1 MDFLDNTNVRHAV
14 AFVAGAVIGISG
26 ITFFN
31 EDQVADVD
39 QVAVVDSSPA
49 NTAEAV
55 VEVTPE
61 PETTSSEEVNE
72 TPAEAP
78 TVE

>member
-1 MDFLDNTNVRHAV
+1 MDFFDNTNVRHAV

-31 EDQVADVD
+31 EDQVTDVD

-61 PETTSSEEVNE
+61 TTPSEEVNE

>member
-31 EDQVADVD
+31 EDQVTDVD

-61 PETTSSEEVNE
+61 TTPSEEVVE

>member
-1 MDFLDNTNVRHAV
+1 MDFLSNTNVRHAV

-31 EDQVADVD
+31 EDQVTDVD
-39 QVAVVDSSPA
+39 QVAVVDSAPA

-61 PETTSSEEVNE
+61 TTPSEEVNE

>member
-1 MDFLDNTNVRHAV
+1 MDFLDNTNVRHAI
-14 AFVAGAVIGISG
+14 FLVAGAVLGISG
-26 ITFFN
+26 ITFFS
-31 EDQVADVD
+31 ESDDTD

-61 PETTSSEEVNE
+61 PETPSSEEVVE
-72 TPAEAP
+72 APAEAP
-78 TVE
+78 IEG

>member
-1 MDFLDNTNVRHAV
+1 MDFLNNTNVRHAI

-31 EDQVADVD
+31 EDQVTDVD

-61 PETTSSEEVNE
+61 ATPSEEVNE

-78 TVE
+78 AVE

>member
-26 ITFFN
+26 ITFFS
-31 EDQVADVD
+31 EDQVTDVD
-39 QVAVVDSSPA
+39 QVAVVDSAPA

-55 VEVTPE
+55 VEVT

-78 TVE
+78 AVE

>member
-1 MDFLDNTNVRHAV
+1 MDFLSNTNVRHAV

-31 EDQVADVD
+31 EDQVTDVD
-39 QVAVVDSSPA
+39 QVAVVDSAPA

-55 VEVTPE
+55 VEVT

>member
-31 EDQVADVD
+31 EDQVTDVD
-39 QVAVVDSSPA
+39 QVAVVDSAPA

-61 PETTSSEEVNE
+61 ATPSEEVNE

-78 TVE
+78 AVE

>member
-1 MDFLDNTNVRHAV
+1 MDFLNNTNVRHAI
-14 AFVAGAVIGISG
+14 FLVAG
-26 ITFFN
+26 TFLGYFGTGFMSQ
-31 EDQVADVD
+31 DSDVD

>member
-1 MDFLDNTNVRHAV
+1 MDFFDNTNVRHAV

-31 EDQVADVD
+31 EDQVTDVD

-61 PETTSSEEVNE
+61 TTSSEEVNE

>member
-1 MDFLDNTNVRHAV
+1 MDFLSNTNVRHAV

-31 EDQVADVD
+31 EDQVTDVD
-39 QVAVVDSSPA
+39 QVAVVDSAPA

-61 PETTSSEEVNE
+61 TTPSEEVVE

-78 TVE
+78 AVE

>member
-26 ITFFN
+26 ITFFS
-31 EDQVADVD
+31 EDQVTDVD
-39 QVAVVDSSPA
+39 QVAVVDSAPA

-61 PETTSSEEVNE
+61 TTPSEEVNE

-78 TVE
+78 AVE

>member
-1 MDFLDNTNVRHAV
+1 MDFLSNTNVRHAI
-14 AFVAGAVIGISG
+14 FLVAGVVLGISG
-26 ITFFN
+26 ITFFS
-31 EDQVADVD
+31 ESDDTD

>member
-1 MDFLDNTNVRHAV
+1 MDFLNNTNVRHAV

-26 ITFFN
+26 ITFFS
-31 EDQVADVD
+31 EDQVTDVD
-39 QVAVVDSSPA
+39 QVAVVDSAPA

-61 PETTSSEEVNE
+61 TTPSEEVVE

-78 TVE
+78 AVE

>member
-1 MDFLDNTNVRHAV
+1 MDFFDNTNVRHTI

-31 EDQVADVD
+31 EDQVTDVD

-61 PETTSSEEVNE
+61 TTSSEEVNE

>member
-1 MDFLDNTNVRHAV
+1 MDFFDNTNVRHAV

-26 ITFFN
+26 ITFFS
-31 EDQVADVD
+31 EDQVTDVD
-39 QVAVVDSSPA
+39 QVAVVDSAPA

-61 PETTSSEEVNE
+61 TTPSEEVVE

-78 TVE
+78 TVV

>member
-31 EDQVADVD
+31 EDQVTDVD
-39 QVAVVDSSPA
+39 QVAVVDSAPA

-61 PETTSSEEVNE
+61 TTPSEEVNE

-78 TVE
+78 AVE

>member
-1 MDFLDNTNVRHAV
+1 MDFFDNTNMRHAV
-14 AFVAGAVIGISG
+14 AFVAGAVISISG

-31 EDQVADVD
+31 EDQVTDVD

>member
-26 ITFFN
+26 NTFFN
-31 EDQVADVD
+31 EDQVTDVD

-61 PETTSSEEVNE
+61 TTPSEEVVE

>member
-1 MDFLDNTNVRHAV
+1 MDFLSNTNVRHAV

-31 EDQVADVD
+31 EDQVTDVD
-39 QVAVVDSSPA
+39 QVAVVDSAPA

-61 PETTSSEEVNE
+61 TTPSEEVVE

>member
-1 MDFLDNTNVRHAV
+1 MDFLSNTNVRHAV

-31 EDQVADVD
+31 EDQVTDVD
-39 QVAVVDSSPA
+39 QVAVVDSAPA

-61 PETTSSEEVNE
+61 ATPSEEVNE

-78 TVE
+78 AVE

>member
-1 MDFLDNTNVRHAV
+1 MDFLNNTNVRHAI
-14 AFVAGAVIGISG
+14 FLVAG
-26 ITFFN
+26 TFLGYFGTGFMSQ
-31 EDQVADVD
+31 DSDVD

-61 PETTSSEEVNE
+61 TTPSEEVNE

-78 TVE
+78 AVE

>member
-1 MDFLDNTNVRHAV
+1 MDFFDNTNVRHAV

-31 EDQVADVD
+31 EDQVTDVD
-39 QVAVVDSSPA
+39 QVAVVDSAPV

>member
-1 MDFLDNTNVRHAV
+1 VRHAV

-31 EDQVADVD
+31 EDQVTDVD
-39 QVAVVDSSPA
+39 QVAVVDSAPA

-61 PETTSSEEVNE
+61 TTPSEEVVE

>member
-1 MDFLDNTNVRHAV
+1 MDFLNNTNVRHAI
-14 AFVAGAVIGISG
+14 FLVAG
-26 ITFFN
+26 TFLGYFGTGFMSQ
-31 EDQVADVD
+31 DSDVD
-39 QVAVVDSSPA
+39 QVAVVDSAPA

-61 PETTSSEEVNE
+61 TTPSEEVVE

>member
-31 EDQVADVD
+31 EDQVTDVD

-61 PETTSSEEVNE
+61 TTPSEDVVE

>member
-1 MDFLDNTNVRHAV
+1 MDFLNNTNVRHAI
-14 AFVAGAVIGISG
+14 FLVAG
-26 ITFFN
+26 TFLGYFGTGFMSQ
-31 EDQVADVD
+31 DSDVD

-61 PETTSSEEVNE
+61 TTSSEEVNE

>member
-1 MDFLDNTNVRHAV
+1 MDFFDNTNVRHAV

-31 EDQVADVD
+31 EDQVTDVD
-39 QVAVVDSSPA
+39 QVAVVDSAPA

-55 VEVTPE
+55 VEVT

>member
-1 MDFLDNTNVRHAV
+1 MDFLSNTNVRHAI

-31 EDQVADVD
+31 EDQVTDVD

-61 PETTSSEEVNE
+61 TTPSEEVVE

>member
-1 MDFLDNTNVRHAV
+1 MSQD
-14 AFVAGAVIGISG
+14 S
-26 ITFFN
+26 
-31 EDQVADVD
+31 DVD

-61 PETTSSEEVNE
+61 PEQHR
-72 TPAEAP
+72 PRK
-78 TVE
+78 